1 MRGINLAERGHIVN
15 ILPAKDVTGGATGD
29 VFSMAKWSHATI
41 ILTIGVSAAAF
52 TKIFLTCGTDYTPA
66 NAEDLPFRLYSEET
80 ALGDTLAAAELVA
93 LAGKTPS
100 ANDSIMYVIELDHT
114 ELPET
119 KHFVQ
124 LRLTNGVNSVIAAAV
139 AILTG
144 GRYIQDQSATAII

>member
-15 ILPAKDVTGGATGD
+15 ILPAKDITGGATGD

-52 TKIFLTCGTDYTPA
+52 TKIFITVGTDYTPS
-66 NAEDLPFRLYSEET
+66 NAEDIPFNMYKEET
-80 ALGDTLAAAELVA
+80 ALGDTLGAREAVA
-93 LAGKTPS
+93 VAGYTPS
-100 ANDSIMYVIELDHT
+100 ANDNIMYVIELDHT

-124 LRLTNGVNSVIAAAV
+124 LRLTNGANAVLAAAV